1 MSSEQK
7 DGCIS
12 PSHLCTS
19 ISFVALPALARA
31 SSAMLKRSGQG
42 DALAFFFIYWEILVF
57 RLLYLK

>member
-19 ISFVALPALARA
+19 ISFIALPALARA
-31 SSAMLKRSGQG
+31 SSAMLKSSGLG
-42 DALAFFFIYWEILVF
+42 DALAFFLIYWEI
-57 RLLYLK
+57 